1 MLSSQRHLFNI
12 PQEVVYLNTAYMS
25 PLLNS
30 VVEAIDKGVRSK
42 AHPWKITISNFYE
55 DIERARILFSGLTNS
70 NPENIAIIPSA
81 SYGIQIAANNIKI
94 EAGKKI
100 LILKDQFPSNV
111 YPWQRISQETGCHI
125 VRIERGN
132 FESLTDAI
140 LNNLDETVA
149 VAALPNVLWTDG
161 SLLDLIQIRLRCDE
175 IGCALVLDLTQSAG
189 AVWID
194 FKTVRPDFAV
204 VANYKWM
211 LGPYTT
217 GFLYASAERFEG
229 APLEEG
235 WITRKDSKN
244 FSNLVKYTDNYDI
257 GAIRYDMGE
266 RSNFALMPGVIA
278 ALEQIKLWEIKNIE
292 QKLFSQNRF
301 LGKKLTGLGLE
312 ITDEK
317 QRAPHFLG
325 VKIPNDSRNDLLS
338 KLSEKNIYLSE
349 RGGTIRI
356 TPHLW
361 NTQEDFEKFIYELKK
376 LI

>member
-12 PQEVVYLNTAYMS
+12 PEEVVYLNTAYMS

-30 VVEAIDKGVRSK
+30 VVEAIDRGVRSK
-42 AHPWKITISNFYE
+42 AHPWKITIPNFYE
-55 DIERARILFSGLTNS
+55 DIDRARILFSGLTNS

-81 SYGIQIAANNIKI
+81 SYGIQIAANNVQI
-94 EAGKKI
+94 EAGEKI
-100 LILKDQFPSNV
+100 LILKDQFPSNF
-111 YPWQRISQETGCHI
+111 YPWQRISQKTGCNI
-125 VRIERGN
+125 IKVEQGN

-140 LNNLDETVA
+140 LNELDEKVS
-149 VAALPNVLWTDG
+149 VVALPNILWTNG
-161 SLLDLIQIRLRCDE
+161 SLIDLKQVRLRCDE

-189 AVWID
+189 AVWTD
-194 FKTVRPDFAV
+194 FKDIRPDFAV

-211 LGPYTT
+211 LGPYST
-217 GFLYASAERFEG
+217 GFLYASAERCEG
-229 APLEEG
+229 MPLEEG

-244 FSNLVKYTDNYDI
+244 FSNLIRYTDAYEP
-257 GAIRYDMGE
+257 GATRYDMGE

-278 ALEQIKLWEIKNIE
+278 ALQQIKLWGIKNIE
-292 QKLFSQNRF
+292 QKLLIQNRF
-301 LGKKLTGLGLE
+301 LGEKLTKLGLE

-325 VKIPNDSRNDLLS
+325 VKIPNDSRNDLLL

-361 NTQEDFEKFIYELKK
+361 NTQADFDKLISELKQ
-376 LI
+376 LL

>member
-1 MLSSQRHLFNI
+1 MLISQRHLFNI
-12 PQEVVYLNTAYMS
+12 PHEVVYLNTAYMS

-30 VVEAIDKGVRSK
+30 VVEAIDRGVRSK

-55 DIERARILFSGLTNS
+55 DTERARILFSGLTNS

-111 YPWQRISQETGCHI
+111 YPWQRISQETGCRI
-125 VRIERGN
+125 VRIEQGN

-161 SLLDLIQIRLRCDE
+161 SLIDLIQIRLRCDE

-229 APLEEG
+229 DPLEEG

-244 FSNLVKYTDNYDI
+244 FSNLVKYTDNYEI

>member
-25 PLLNS
+25 PFLNS

-55 DIERARILFSGLTNS
+55 DIEKARTLFSELINS

-81 SYGIQIAANNIKI
+81 SYGIQIAANNVKI

-125 VRIERGN
+125 VRIEQGN

-140 LNNLDETVA
+140 LNNLDETVS
-149 VAALPNVLWTDG
+149 VAALPNVLWTNG
-161 SLLDLIQIRLRCDE
+161 SLIDLIQIRSRCDQ

-189 AVWID
+189 AVWTD
-194 FKTVRPDFAV
+194 FKNIRPDFAV

-217 GFLYASAERFEG
+217 GFLYASPDRCEG
-229 APLEEG
+229 MPLEEG

-244 FSNLVKYTDNYDI
+244 FSNLVKYTDNYEI

-325 VKIPNDSRNDLLS
+325 VKIPNDFRNDLLS
-338 KLSEKNIYLSE
+338 KLSEKNIHLSE

>member
-12 PQEVVYLNTAYMS
+12 PHDVVYLNTAYMS

-30 VVEAIDKGVRSK
+30 VVEAIDRGVRSK

-94 EAGKKI
+94 KAGKKI

-125 VRIERGN
+125 VRIEQGN

-140 LNNLDETVA
+140 LNYLDETVS

-161 SLLDLIQIRLRCDE
+161 SLIDLIQIRLRCDE

-217 GFLYASAERFEG
+217 GFLYASPDRCEG
-229 APLEEG
+229 MPLEEG

-244 FSNLVKYTDNYDI
+244 FSNLIRYTDAYET
-257 GAIRYDMGE
+257 GATRYDMGE

-278 ALEQIKLWEIKNIE
+278 ALQQIKLWEIKNIE
-292 QKLFSQNRF
+292 QKLLIQNRF
-301 LGKKLTGLGLE
+301 LGGKLTELGLE

-356 TPHLW
+356 TPNLW
-361 NTQEDFEKFIYELKK
+361 NTQEDFDKFIYELKK

>member
-1 MLSSQRHLFNI
+1 MLNNQRHLFNI
-12 PQEVVYLNTAYMS
+12 PEEVVYLNTAYMS

-42 AHPWKITISNFYE
+42 AHPWKITIPNFYE
-55 DIERARILFSGLTNS
+55 DIEKARFLFSKLINS
-70 NPENIAIIPSA
+70 SPENIAIIPSA

-94 EAGKKI
+94 KPGKKI

-111 YPWQRISQETGCHI
+111 YPWQRISQKAGCDI
-125 VRIERGN
+125 IQVEQGN

-140 LNNLDETVA
+140 LNDLDETVS
-149 VAALPNVLWTDG
+149 VAALPNVLWTNG
-161 SLLDLIQIRLRCDE
+161 SLIDLIQIRLRCDE

-194 FKTVRPDFAV
+194 FKKIRPDFAV

-217 GFLYASAERFEG
+217 GFLYASAECFEG

-244 FSNLVKYTDNYDI
+244 FSNLVKYTDSYEF

-278 ALEQIKLWEIKNIE
+278 ALEQIKRWEIKNIE
-292 QKLFSQNRF
+292 KTLFSQNRF
-301 LGKKLTGLGLE
+301 LEKKLTDLGLE

-325 VKIPNDSRNDLLS
+325 VKIPKNSRGDLLS

>member
-12 PQEVVYLNTAYMS
+12 PHDVVYLNTAYMS

-30 VVEAIDKGVRSK
+30 VVEAIDRGVRSK

-125 VRIERGN
+125 VRIEQGN

-161 SLLDLIQIRLRCDE
+161 SLIDLIQIRLRCDE

-217 GFLYASAERFEG
+217 GFLYTSAERFEG